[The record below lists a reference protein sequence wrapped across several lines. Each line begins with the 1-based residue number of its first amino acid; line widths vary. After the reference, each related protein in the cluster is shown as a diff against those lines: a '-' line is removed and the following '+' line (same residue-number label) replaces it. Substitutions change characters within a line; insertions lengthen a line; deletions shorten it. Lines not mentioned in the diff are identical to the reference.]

1 MKILP
6 NNLKRQYDL
15 FSKEYQE
22 KALSVLDSGWY
33 VLGNEV
39 KYFEEEFANYTESKY
54 CVGVASGMDA
64 LTMALR
70 VIGIGK
76 GDEVIV
82 CSNAYIACVMGITL
96 NDGNPV
102 FIEPD
107 EYDNLDARKIE
118 EKITERTKAIL
129 AVHLYGQSCD
139 MDKIMD
145 VAKRYNLKV
154 VEDCAQA
161 HGTTWKNKK
170 VGSIGDIGCWS
181 FYPTKNLGCFGDGGA
196 LTTDNEEY
204 ANEFKIIRN
213 YGSKRI
219 HYENDIIGMNSRL
232 DELQAGLLR
241 VKLDHLDE
249 LNLERFKIAEKYNNE
264 IKNSMVK
271 PLKTRPGSNNIY
283 HQYVVHCEKRNEL
296 MEYLKEHGIGT
307 IIHYPIP
314 PHLQKAYG
322 YLGYKKG
329 DFPIAEKNA
338 DEVLSLPMYNGM
350 SEEEQNFVIEK
361 INSFCN
367 G

>member
-15 FSKEYQE
+15 FAEEY
-22 KALSVLDSGWY
+22 KRKVFSILDSGWY
-33 VLGNEV
+33 ILGNEV
-39 KYFEEEFANYTESKY
+39 NQFEEEFAKYTQSRY

-64 LTMALR
+64 LQIAFR
-70 VIGIGK
+70 VIGIEK

-82 CSNAYIACVMGITL
+82 CSNSYIACVMGITM
-96 NDGNPV
+96 NEGTPIFV
-102 FIEPD
+102 EPD
-107 EYDNLDARKIE
+107 EYDNLNANKIK
-118 EKITERTKAIL
+118 EKITDRTKAIL

-139 MDKIMD
+139 MDRIMD
-145 VAKRYNLKV
+145 IARKYNLKV
-154 VEDCAQA
+154 IEDCAQA
-161 HGTTWKNKK
+161 HGTTWKGRK

-181 FYPTKNLGCFGDGGA
+181 FYPTKNLGGFGDGGA

-204 ANEFKIIRN
+204 TNEFRVIRN
-213 YGSKRI
+213 YGSKKL

-241 VKLDHLDE
+241 VKLSHLDE
-249 LNLERFKIAEKYNNE
+249 LNNERIRIAERYNKE
-264 IKNSMVK
+264 IKNPLIY

-283 HQYVVHCEKRNEL
+283 HQYVIHCEKRDEL
-296 MEYLKEHGIGT
+296 MEYLKSFEIGT

-314 PHLQKAYG
+314 PHLQKAYD

-329 DFPIAEKNA
+329 DLPIAERYA

-350 SEEEQNFVIEK
+350 SKEEQDFVIEK
-361 INSFCN
+361 LNSFKS
-367 G
+367 

>member
-22 KALSVLDSGWY
+22 KALAVLNSGWY

-39 KYFEEEFANYTESKY
+39 KSFEEEFAKYTESKY

-64 LTMALR
+64 LIMAFR
-70 VIGIGK
+70 AIGIK
-76 GDEVIV
+76 KDDEVIV

-96 NDGNPV
+96 NEGKPV
-102 FIEPD
+102 FVEPD
-107 EYDNLDARKIE
+107 EYDNLDAEKIE
-118 EKITERTKAIL
+118 EKITNKTKAIL

-196 LTTDNEEY
+196 LTTNIEEY
-204 ANEFKIIRN
+204 ANEFRVIRN
-213 YGSKRI
+213 YGSKKL

-232 DELQAGLLR
+232 DEIQAGLLR
-241 VKLDHLDE
+241 VKLNYLDE
-249 LNLERFKIAEKYNNE
+249 LNMERLKIAEKYNNE
-264 IKNSMVK
+264 ITNSLIK
-271 PLKTRPGSNNIY
+271 PLRTRPGSNNIY

-296 MEYLKEHGIGT
+296 MNYLKEYDIGT

-314 PHLQKAYG
+314 PHLQKAYE

-329 DFPIAEKNA
+329 DFPIAERNA

-350 SEEEQNFVIEK
+350 NDEEQNYIIEK
-361 INSFCN
+361 INSFL
-367 G
+367 